1 MRFIRLLYILH
12 LLLLA
17 LAIAHTDK
25 LYGQGQ
31 GYAVRR
37 ILPTQAVSSSQCG
50 ELVGTAGQPIC
61 ITQRYD
67 ASLRPVQRVAEGAA
81 GTGEDLAT
89 LQEYDAAGRLTYR
102 WSDTPFS
109 TSNTNGFPTF
119 HTSADFASMSEDGGT
134 TCISYIY
141 EPSSFSRLTSTKG
154 VHSANTSITTEVSY
168 RVPTAV
174 RRYSYLAPYTFRQAG
189 LYTTPLRMERIVD
202 EEGGYMERY
211 TDSRGLMLLQRQGK
225 TGEASTLDTYYIY
238 DALGRLR
245 FVLPPAAVEATGEV
259 KNYLFTQTAALKN
272 YAYCYRYDDRN
283 QLIASYLPGQGWY
296 NMVYDAAGRLVL
308 RSRPSQAAQKQWD
321 YIRYDGLGRPVVRGT
336 VRNTASHTALLSL
349 FQTKLVCERY
359 TGNGLTG
366 YSTDVSLGQNE
377 SPLEVYYY
385 DCYSFLILP
394 PFNTL
399 RERVATSDTLWR
411 ALGRMTGKYIRS
423 MRDEATCEVSLL
435 AYDARGREV
444 LRRSDNGV
452 SGIARTDSVSY
463 GVRGNAL
470 SHTEKYA
477 CVNDTLSL
485 CTQYAYDAALR
496 PVAATLN
503 VEASA
508 RHGAENYRYE
518 TSLFT
523 ASYDSYG
530 RLSAST
536 SLAGQGQTAYSYG
549 YGGRRESMSVG
560 GGVYGETLHY
570 DDNGPS
576 EPRADGRIT
585 GITMQRGTDN
595 KIADIKYDAFGR
607 LSEGVISSASSPTLS
622 EMYVYDT
629 SGNVEQVGRSVG
641 GVVLNDAVLRYEGHR
656 LTQIEENAPTAGAS
670 TSHALHIPYNT
681 DDNAYSYD
689 ADGRETRNLTR
700 GVERAVY
707 AGSNLRPDSL
717 CFSGG
722 NALCFGY
729 MSDGRMVEVE
739 TRTSQTP
746 LVIPPDVY
754 NAQGDPVF
762 IHHEWR
768 EGSVSRS
775 SKGFFKVEVP
785 GGYLVIGKEQVTGF
799 AHGSPEYSRNIT
811 PYCYVS
817 DYLGSIRAVIRATD
831 GSVVQRADY
840 MPSGACY
847 AEENASLQPRRF
859 CGKELFTVHGY
870 MTYDSVAR
878 MLDGG
883 LPRFNAPDPF
893 QEKYYSLSP
902 YAYCADD
909 AVNLVDP
916 WGKDIYIFDNEGHI
930 VDIVS
935 NNNFDQICILTGDR
949 NNSRLKFGPK
959 ERYNTIQVLSP
970 LSESHLKL
978 LLLGG
983 SNASFQMYKFLQN
996 NSKVEWSYLYVYG
1009 FNENQFDAFISTSHQ
1024 NSTEASAI
1032 SLYDIFTKMG
1042 CKVIY
1047 DVHGH
1052 PKNTPFPSF
1061 SKDGDVHFASIINNS
1076 YKQDPTFFIYI
1087 PKTGELVEF
1096 NASSVEA
1103 DFPEMGFPI
1112 LDIDEAVVKP

>member
-1 MRFIRLLYILH
+1 M
-12 LLLLA
+12 
-17 LAIAHTDK
+17 
-25 LYGQGQ
+25 
-31 GYAVRR
+31 
-37 ILPTQAVSSSQCG
+37 
-50 ELVGTAGQPIC
+50 
-61 ITQRYD
+61 
-67 ASLRPVQRVAEGAA
+67 LR
-81 GTGEDLAT
+81 
-89 LQEYDAAGRLTYR
+89 
-102 WSDTPFS
+102 
-109 TSNTNGFPTF
+109 
-119 HTSADFASMSEDGGT
+119 DG
-134 TCISYIY
+134 
-141 EPSSFSRLTSTKG
+141 
-154 VHSANTSITTEVSY
+154 
-168 RVPTAV
+168 
-174 RRYSYLAPYTFRQAG
+174 
-189 LYTTPLRMERIVD
+189 
-202 EEGGYMERY
+202 
-211 TDSRGLMLLQRQGK
+211 
-225 TGEASTLDTYYIY
+225 
-238 DALGRLR
+238 
-245 FVLPPAAVEATGEV
+245 
-259 KNYLFTQTAALKN
+259 
-272 YAYCYRYDDRN
+272 
-283 QLIASYLPGQGWY
+283 
-296 NMVYDAAGRLVL
+296 L
-308 RSRPSQAAQKQWD
+308 RSRPSQATQKLWD
-321 YIRYDGLGRPVVRGT
+321 YVRYDGLGRPVVRGT

-385 DCYSFLILP
+385 DCYSFLTLS

-452 SGIARTDSVSY
+452 NGIARTDSVSY

-485 CTQYAYDAALR
+485 RTQYAYDAALR

-508 RHGAENYRYE
+508 RHGAEDYRYE

-629 SGNVEQVGRSVG
+629 SGNVEQVDRSVG
-641 GVVLNDAVLRYEGHR
+641 GVVLNDAVLWYEGHR

-670 TSHALHIPYNT
+670 TSHALHIPYCT
-681 DDNAYSYD
+681 DNDAYSYD

-775 SKGFFKVEVP
+775 SEGFFKVEVP

-870 MTYDSVAR
+870 MTYDSGAR

-893 QEKYYSLSP
+893 QEKYYGLSS
-902 YAYCADD
+902 YAYCAGD

-916 WGKDIYIFDNEGHI
+916 WGEEIRVVINGKTYTYRDINGRLDFYDANDKPYDGNDIFIQQLRSALASIMKTQTGSEIVNFLIALENVLNISSTTKPSQTNDEELYWNYRQTDCGRDINGSYKTLPEIILAHELGH
-930 VDIVS
+930 V
-935 NNNFDQICILTGDR
+935 
-949 NNSRLKFGPK
+949 
-959 ERYNTIQVLSP
+959 YA
-970 LSESHLKL
+970 HW
-978 LLLGG
+978 LGIH
-983 SNASFQMYKFLQN
+983 NDEVWIPEDTMYKTPSIKKSEIYASHVENVIRTEMGLPLREYYANLDNGVMPESLLVTRSGGQYISTFPVPPN
-996 NSKVEWSYLYVYG
+996 NQYYVY
-1009 FNENQFDAFISTSHQ
+1009 Q
-1024 NSTEASAI
+1024 
-1032 SLYDIFTKMG
+1032 
-1042 CKVIY
+1042 
-1047 DVHGH
+1047 
-1052 PKNTPFPSF
+1052 
-1061 SKDGDVHFASIINNS
+1061 IN
-1076 YKQDPTFFIYI
+1076 Y
-1087 PKTGELVEF
+1087 
-1096 NASSVEA
+1096 
-1103 DFPEMGFPI
+1103 
-1112 LDIDEAVVKP
+1112 